1 MIPNTDASSAAYQ
14 DGDGTRIADDE
25 RATLLQRFVGS
36 ARNAGVGDLA
46 RSQVLFFIIAY
57 FRQLGEKIKKKKRTV
72 SIQKQITKIKTT
84 RGKKK
89 KERAQSPEALRLPT
103 NEFRQRR

>member
-25 RATLLQRFVGS
+25 HAALLQRFVGS

-46 RSQVLFFIIAY
+46 RSQVLFFY
-57 FRQLGEKIKKKKRTV
+57 YRLLPTTRRENQKEKKRTV
-72 SIQKQITKIKTT
+72 SIQKQITKIKT
-84 RGKKK
+84 RGGKKQ
-89 KERAQSPEALRLPT
+89 RAQSPEALRLPT